1 MKIKAI
7 TQPKTILYPTAVVV
21 IASTVLSGCQQQ
33 QQTNEAEHAQYI
45 NGLAK

>member
-21 IASTVLSGCQQQ
+21 IAGTVLSGCQ

-45 NGLAK
+45 NGLMK